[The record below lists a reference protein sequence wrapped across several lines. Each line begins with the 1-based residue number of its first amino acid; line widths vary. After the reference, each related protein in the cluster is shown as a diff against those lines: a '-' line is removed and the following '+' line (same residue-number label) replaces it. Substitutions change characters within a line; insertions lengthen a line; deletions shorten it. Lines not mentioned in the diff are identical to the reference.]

1 MMEVM
6 QIKAFV
12 EEQRHRGGGGGRLR
26 GRGRAGW
33 SIFVEIPAGE
43 RGPGPVGAP
52 RTGHDCSQR
61 GGERSCQRSE
71 KKASNRAQ
79 TRQRRRRTQR
89 QSRTNAAWG
98 VI

>member
-52 RTGHDCSQR
+52 
-61 GGERSCQRSE
+61 
-71 KKASNRAQ
+71 
-79 TRQRRRRTQR
+79 
-89 QSRTNAAWG
+89 
-98 VI
+98 